1 MRCSSVYL
9 SGMFFF
15 HPWIVSDA
23 HLCKRASVYSWLGLQ
38 AGSTHTHLCTH
49 MNTLI
54 NLASGSCWGP
64 LDDTELLCFPVQV
77 LNSISESTWMCTSVK
92 RWQYLIITLC
102 QLSWKR
108 LSFKEN
114 APLFLH
120 LWRGNRSL
128 IKGNDIENERKISRR
143 SEPARSRQGVFHPW
157 LDGAVHLWLFYCP
170 STPVQAHHQVQR
182 SLHCLLNS
190 ELLSAGDPV
199 SSWMNLKPSTSL
211 TTSSPNPSS
220 ILPFFHPSGGP
231 SWTPFSLPG
240 VRPVPGCLNWTRPTP
255 WIYLIRQ
262 KEEDFRSFFVFLFG
276 GGHVSLCVQHTRN
289 HIFVWGMWLIYIFCQ
304 T

>member
-1 MRCSSVYL
+1 M
-9 SGMFFF
+9 
-15 HPWIVSDA
+15 
-23 HLCKRASVYSWLGLQ
+23 
-38 AGSTHTHLCTH
+38 
-49 MNTLI
+49 
-54 NLASGSCWGP
+54 
-64 LDDTELLCFPVQV
+64 
-77 LNSISESTWMCTSVK
+77 
-92 RWQYLIITLC
+92 
-102 QLSWKR
+102 
-108 LSFKEN
+108 
-114 APLFLH
+114 
-120 LWRGNRSL
+120 
-128 IKGNDIENERKISRR
+128 RKISRQ

-240 VRPVPGCLNWTRPTP
+240 VRPVPGCLTWPQPTP
-255 WIYLIRQ
+255 WIYLIGQ

-276 GGHVSLCVQHTRN
+276 GGACVFVCATHKKSHFCLRYVADLHFLSDIDEISIWYFTLFKRKNKVRYKVQAWSLLRFILTGIDRHTCVIANRIIPN
-289 HIFVWGMWLIYIFCQ
+289 RGSFSLDNYL
-304 T
+304 